1 MSERDLS
8 PRFPDFKS
16 SALTTRLIPS
26 SSSRKHA
33 FQSKTH
39 LSFSNDKDARLAR
52 TCCRIRGSLFKLSKR
67 HSAWIAPQS
76 LKSSFELK
84 INTLRSGKHTQ
95 LIKEIMQL
103 LLSTIKWSL
112 SRADVVKISRVC
124 DKRKISLKILK
135 FWRFSNV
142 TIKKDR
148 WHCPKRNQTWTAE
161 FC

>member
-1 MSERDLS
+1 MSERILS

-16 SALTTRLIPS
+16 GALTTRPIPS
-26 SSSRKHA
+26 FSSRKHA

-52 TCCRIRGSLFKLSKR
+52 MCCSIRGSLFRLSKR
-67 HSAWIAPQS
+67 HSAWIAPHS

-95 LIKEIMQL
+95 LMEELMQF
-103 LLSTIKWSL
+103 LLSTVKRSL

-124 DKRKISLKILK
+124 DKRKISLNILN
-135 FWRFSNV
+135 FNFDVSL
-142 TIKKDR
+142 T
-148 WHCPKRNQTWTAE
+148 
-161 FC
+161 

>member
-8 PRFPDFKS
+8 PRFQDFKS
-16 SALTTRLIPS
+16 GALINRHIPS
-26 SSSRKHA
+26 SSSPKHA

-39 LSFSNDKDARLAR
+39 LLFSNDKDARLAR

-95 LIKEIMQL
+95 LIEELVQF
-103 LLSTIKWSL
+103 LLSTIKRSL
-112 SRADVVKISRVC
+112 SRADVVKISRLC
-124 DKRKISLKILK
+124 KKRNISLKILN
-135 FWRFSNV
+135 FNFDVSL
-142 TIKKDR
+142 
-148 WHCPKRNQTWTAE
+148 PPSEKRQN
-161 FC
+161 